1 MKDKKKILINNI
13 NDTIRFAENLAK
25 NAKPLDIF
33 CLKGDLGVGKTVIAK
48 SIGKFFNVDTDIIS
62 PTFNIIKTYK
72 TNNKKIKK
80 INHFDLY
87 RIKSEDDLINI
98 GFEEYIYDDNAI
110 NIIEWPEIAE
120 GIIPKN
126 AKWIEIKKLDNDEF
140 KREIIY
146 EI

>member
-1 MKDKKKILINNI
+1 M
-13 NDTIRFAENLAK
+13 F
-25 NAKPLDIF
+25 
-33 CLKGDLGVGKTVIAK
+33 KGDLGVGKTVIAK

-87 RIKSEDDLINI
+87 RMKSEDDLINI